1 LVVAGAGSGKTSVLT
16 RRIAYLIEVCGVPVH
31 RVLAITFTN
40 KAAKEMQ
47 SRVRSLIGDSAEDL
61 WMGTFHSMCVK
72 ILRRDGDRLGYTPSF
87 SIVSGDDQLAMVQ
100 QAMLSASYDLK
111 KFDSRAVLGVLSR
124 WKNLLLSP
132 GKRPGKKAA
141 QTQSELVA
149 SDIFEVYQSR
159 LFGANAMDFDD
170 LIGNTVELFRR
181 HADILE
187 KYQEKF
193 QYIHV
198 DEYQDTNHAQYQLI
212 ALLAAK
218 YRNLCVVGDA
228 DQAIYAWRGADIS
241 NMLNFERDYPEAA
254 TILLETNYRSTSRIL
269 ETANAVIRNNT
280 RRKEKL
286 LRSVRGEGDL
296 IQVVSLTDG
305 EDEAKFV
312 TEQIEAHVQNGGKY
326 GDCTVLYRANAQSR
340 VIEEAFM
347 GQAIPYTIVGGWTF
361 YDRREIKD
369 CLSYLRIF
377 ANPKDEISLLRV
389 INTPKRGIGDGAV
402 EKLLEYARSEG
413 VTLLDALAHGH
424 EAGLTQKVA
433 HAAKDLYDR
442 IQELLLWMEGM
453 PVSEFLA
460 EVLHATGYRA
470 MYAESSKQE
479 DQQRL
484 ENIDE
489 LFSVTQKFDRRRQGT
504 IEEFLAEVSLLSDVD
519 KEKGKSENAVKMMT
533 LHASKGL
540 EFPVVFLVGME
551 ETIFPHARSIDD
563 EQGIEEERNLC
574 YVGITRAKDKL
585 FLSYCTERTLFGQAS
600 LREPSRFLTE
610 LPDATINKLNLTNEV
625 RFDWKPGDKVVH
637 PQFGEGIVLAVKQTG
652 EGDQKETNLEAMFHP
667 SVGLKT
673 FPKRYAREPKPAG

>member
-100 QAMLSASYDLK
+100 QAMLTASYDLK
-111 KFDSRAVLGVLSR
+111 KFDSRAVLGVISR
-124 WKNLLLSP
+124 WKNMLLSP
-132 GKRPGKKAA
+132 AKRPGKKAA

-198 DEYQDTNHAQYQLI
+198 DEYQDTNHAQYQLV

-389 INTPKRGIGDGAV
+389 INTPKRGIGDSAV

-413 VTLLDALAHGH
+413 NTLLDALGQGH

-460 EVLHATGYRA
+460 EVLHATGYRT

-563 EQGIEEERNLC
+563 EKGIEEERNLC

-600 LREPSRFLTE
+600 LREPSRFLAE

-625 RFDWKPGDKVVH
+625 RFDWKPGDKVMH
-637 PQFGEGIVLAVKQTG
+637 PQFGEGIILAVKQTG
-652 EGDQKETNLEAMFHP
+652 EGDQKETTLEAMFHP
-667 SVGLKT
+667 SVGVKT